1 MLRYLTSVFIGAP
14 ALLFACAAVAQTA
27 PGVSTPDAAASAIV
41 TAVPVPVPPPAS
53 PPPVALSS
61 DELEHE
67 SGWQGVVVHAGV
79 NQNLT
84 ATNSGN
90 SIHAGTVGSGNIN
103 LTEGA
108 FAGFSGIGNF
118 VVNSGHNNNLQGS
131 LSIIVVSP

>member
-1 MLRYLTSVFIGAP
+1 MLRYLTSVLVGAP
-14 ALLFACAAVAQTA
+14 VLLLASVVVAQTA
-27 PGVSTPDAAASAIV
+27 PVVTTPDAAASAIV
-41 TAVPVPVPPPAS
+41 AAVPVPIPSAPA
-53 PPPVALSS
+53 PAPVALSA

-67 SGWQGVVVHAGV
+67 SGWQGVMGYAGS